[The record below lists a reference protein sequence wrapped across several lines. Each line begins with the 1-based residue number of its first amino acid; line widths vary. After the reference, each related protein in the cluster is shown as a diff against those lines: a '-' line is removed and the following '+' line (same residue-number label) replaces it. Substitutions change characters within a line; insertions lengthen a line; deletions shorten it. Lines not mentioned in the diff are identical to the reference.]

1 MNDNAALRLL
11 YLGLPPIGEQEPTA
25 LPFSPEALA
34 ASPLALTAADLA
46 TIPALFAA
54 AWTERDDGGNRADTP
69 DAGDCAEADTSAAT
83 SKPASSAISAATRAD
98 AVAAA
103 QASTRIPD
111 AAGSGDEN
119 NNAPAPAS
127 ATANATCASAC
138 AAIDAAANASA
149 PHSDALPSRP
159 GSAGPD
165 ALAWTPKEKNGVR
178 WLEIPAPGLPA
189 PVYITGPATS
199 TLDVARLLVEAD
211 LFPEWASVLSL
222 RQSSGRG
229 QMRRAWA
236 SPEGNLYSALRLPL
250 APPFDSAAAAP
261 ACGSLFAE
269 ALSRESCPVLLKW
282 PNDMLQPSSSFRPS
296 VAPGRNDCSKVGGM
310 LMEERHG
317 ALIVGTGFN
326 LVSCPPNS
334 MLRDNYAFSAG
345 VLRRASGFPLVDPA
359 CAHPSQKDSKS
370 KDIVTIFT
378 LWIRLA
384 SRLFSCYSQRQT
396 LEPWWPAL
404 AQRHLAFRGCR
415 VTLADACP
423 ERETMVRI
431 PCEGVVDGVT
441 ESGALRLSTAFG
453 TETFLGGS
461 ILPAG
466 QVS

>member
-54 AWTERDDGGNRADTP
+54 AWTERADGGNRADTP
-69 DAGDCAEADTSAAT
+69 DAIAA
-83 SKPASSAISAATRAD
+83 ARAD
-98 AVAAA
+98 AAAA
-103 QASTRIPD
+103 QSSARNPD
-111 AAGSGDEN
+111 AADSGNGKD
-119 NNAPAPAS
+119 NAPAAAF
-127 ATANATCASAC
+127 ATANAATCASAS
-138 AAIDAAANASA
+138 AAINAAANASA
-149 PHSDALPSRP
+149 PHSGSSPSRP

-282 PNDMLQPSSSFRPS
+282 PNDILQPSSSFRPG

-310 LMEERHG
+310 LMEERRG

>member
-69 DAGDCAEADTSAAT
+69 DAGDCSEAGAEADAIDSAE
-83 SKPASSAISAATRAD
+83 AD
-98 AVAAA
+98 AVAA

-111 AAGSGDEN
+111 ATDSGNGSD
-119 NNAPAPAS
+119 NAPAPAF
-127 ATANATCASAC
+127 AAANAATCASAC
-138 AAIDAAANASA
+138 AAINAAASASA
-149 PHSDALPSRP
+149 PLSGSPSHSGSAASRP

-222 RQSSGRG
+222 RQSAGRG

-236 SPEGNLYSALRLPL
+236 SPEGNLYSALRRPL
-250 APPFDSAAAAP
+250 APPCDSAAAAP

-269 ALSRESCPVLLKW
+269 ALSREHCPVLLKW
-282 PNDMLQPSSSFRPS
+282 PNDILQPSSSFRPG

>member
-34 ASPLALTAADLA
+34 ASPLALTAVDLA

-69 DAGDCAEADTSAAT
+69 DASACAEAGAE
-83 SKPASSAISAATRAD
+83 AD
-98 AVAAA
+98 AIAAARANAAA
-103 QASTRIPD
+103 QASARTPD
-111 AAGSGDEN
+111 AAGIGDEN

-127 ATANATCASAC
+127 AAANAATCASAC
-138 AAIDAAANASA
+138 AAINAAANASA
-149 PHSDALPSRP
+149 PHSGYAATHS
-159 GSAGPD
+159 GSAGP
-165 ALAWTPKEKNGVR
+165 AWTPKEKNGVR

-282 PNDMLQPSSSFRPS
+282 PNDILQPSSSFRPDI
-296 VAPGRNDCSKVGGM
+296 APGRNDCSKVGGM
-310 LMEERHG
+310 LMEERRG

-345 VLRRASGFPLVDPA
+345 VLRRDSGFPLVDPA

>member
-54 AWTERDDGGNRADTP
+54 AWTERADGGNRADTP
-69 DAGDCAEADTSAAT
+69 DAGDCAEAGAEA
-83 SKPASSAISAATRAD
+83 
-98 AVAAA
+98 
-103 QASTRIPD
+103 D
-111 AAGSGDEN
+111 AAGSSDEN
-119 NNAPAPAS
+119 NNAPAAAS
-127 ATANATCASAC
+127 AAANAATCANAC

-149 PHSDALPSRP
+149 PRSGSSPSRP

-261 ACGSLFAE
+261 ACGALFAE

-282 PNDMLQPSSSFRPS
+282 PNDILQPSSSFRPG

-310 LMEERHG
+310 LMEERRG

>member
-54 AWTERDDGGNRADTP
+54 AWTERAGGGNRADTP
-69 DAGDCAEADTSAAT
+69 DASPCAGAGAEADA
-83 SKPASSAISAATRAD
+83 
-98 AVAAA
+98 AAA
-103 QASTRIPD
+103 QSSARTPD
-111 AAGSGDEN
+111 AAGSGNEN
-119 NNAPAPAS
+119 NNAPA
-127 ATANATCASAC
+127 
-138 AAIDAAANASA
+138 AAFAAANAATLSGSA
-149 PHSDALPSRP
+149 ATLS

-199 TLDVARLLVEAD
+199 TLDVARLLVEAN

-261 ACGSLFAE
+261 ACGALFAE

-282 PNDMLQPSSSFRPS
+282 PNDILQPSSSFRPG

-310 LMEERHG
+310 LMEERRG

-441 ESGALRLSTAFG
+441 ESGALRLSSYPGALSYLFATLDRKSG
-453 TETFLGGS
+453 K
-461 ILPAG
+461 
-466 QVS
+466 

>member
-1 MNDNAALRLL
+1 M
-11 YLGLPPIGEQEPTA
+11 
-25 LPFSPEALA
+25 
-34 ASPLALTAADLA
+34 
-46 TIPALFAA
+46 
-54 AWTERDDGGNRADTP
+54 
-69 DAGDCAEADTSAAT
+69 
-83 SKPASSAISAATRAD
+83 
-98 AVAAA
+98 
-103 QASTRIPD
+103 
-111 AAGSGDEN
+111 
-119 NNAPAPAS
+119 
-127 ATANATCASAC
+127 
-138 AAIDAAANASA
+138 
-149 PHSDALPSRP
+149 
-159 GSAGPD
+159 
-165 ALAWTPKEKNGVR
+165 
-178 WLEIPAPGLPA
+178 
-189 PVYITGPATS
+189 
-199 TLDVARLLVEAD
+199 
-211 LFPEWASVLSL
+211 
-222 RQSSGRG
+222 
-229 QMRRAWA
+229 
-236 SPEGNLYSALRLPL
+236 
-250 APPFDSAAAAP
+250 
-261 ACGSLFAE
+261 
-269 ALSRESCPVLLKW
+269 LLKW
-282 PNDMLQPSSSFRPS
+282 PNDLLQPSSSFRPG
-296 VAPGRNDCSKVGGM
+296 VAPGRNDCFKVGGM
-310 LMEERHG
+310 LMEERRG

-345 VLRRASGFPLVDPA
+345 VLRRASGFPLIDPA
-359 CAHPSQKDSKS
+359 CADPSQKDSKS

>member
-54 AWTERDDGGNRADTP
+54 AWTERAGGGNRADTP
-69 DAGDCAEADTSAAT
+69 DAIASAE
-83 SKPASSAISAATRAD
+83 AD
-98 AVAAA
+98 AVAA
-103 QASTRIPD
+103 QASARTPD
-111 AAGSGDEN
+111 AAGSGNGSD
-119 NNAPAPAS
+119 NAPAAAS
-127 ATANATCASAC
+127 STANATCAS

-149 PHSDALPSRP
+149 PRSGSSPSRP

-282 PNDMLQPSSSFRPS
+282 PNDILQPSSSFRPG